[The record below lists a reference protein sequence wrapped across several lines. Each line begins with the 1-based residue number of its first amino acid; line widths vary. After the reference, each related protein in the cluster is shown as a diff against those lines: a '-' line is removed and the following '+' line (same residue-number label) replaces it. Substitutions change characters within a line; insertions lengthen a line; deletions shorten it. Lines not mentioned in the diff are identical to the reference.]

1 MKKLLNK
8 KSKGY
13 IDVMLAFIISLIF
26 FFMIFVYTIEYT
38 QPIVKYITLNQK
50 VRKYIL
56 IMEKDGGL
64 SPLNLNNLKT
74 ELISSG
80 FNEPDLTINATM
92 APVDFGG
99 EITLEVEYK
108 FKKIEKTIN
117 GLLVTSNEKIM
128 PMKVK
133 KSSTSKKVL
142 E

>member
-1 MKKLLNK
+1 MKKILNK

-13 IDVMLAFIISLIF
+13 INVMLAFIISLIF

-64 SPLNLNNLKT
+64 SPSNLNSLKT
-74 ELISSG
+74 ELVKSG
-80 FNEPDLTINATM
+80 FNESDLTINATM
-92 APVDFGG
+92 TPVDFGQ

-117 GLLVTSNEKIM
+117 GLLVVSNEKIM

-133 KSSTSKKVL
+133 KSSTSKRVL